1 MISAL
6 AWAANPKVAP
16 DLANWKGAVIVRY
29 KAHMQDQHHRRI
41 EQRGGHLNRTLEV
54 VNSAAY
60 QIPAAAL
67 EEVANDPDVEYIT
80 PDRPVKA
87 MLDYAEPTVNA
98 NIAFQ
103 SGWTGAGVTVAVI
116 DSGIMDT
123 HPDLQTGG
131 KSRVVY
137 AADFNPTVGNDYFDR
152 FGHGTHVAG
161 ILGGNG
167 AMSTGPGYTHTFL
180 GIAPNVRLVNL
191 RVLDQNGAGTDS
203 MVIAAIQGAISLK
216 STYNIRIINLS
227 LGRAVFESYTLD
239 PLCQAVE
246 QAWNAGIVVVVAAG
260 NEGRNNSAGTS
271 GYGTITSPGND
282 PYVITVGAMKD
293 MKTLPRGD
301 DQMASYSS
309 KGPTLFDHVVKP
321 DIVAPGNK
329 INAAL
334 PAGLALTN
342 SYPGNQVPWTY
353 YEAAGNA
360 GGSTYY
366 FTLSGTSMAT
376 PMVSGA
382 AALLLQKHPS
392 LTPDQVKARANV
404 YHSAAL

>member
-1 MISAL
+1 MQFVSRAANAQEKHNVTRKILFGLMISSVV
-6 AWAANPKVAP
+6 WAANSKIAP

-103 SGWTGAGVTVAVI
+103 SGWTGTGVTVAVI

-203 MVIAAIQGAISLK
+203 MVIAAIQAAISLK

-239 PLCQAVE
+239 PLCRAVE

-293 MKTLPRGD
+293 MKTLTRGD

-342 SYPGNQVPWTY
+342 S
-353 YEAAGNA
+353 
-360 GGSTYY
+360 
-366 FTLSGTSMAT
+366 
-376 PMVSGA
+376 
-382 AALLLQKHPS
+382 
-392 LTPDQVKARANV
+392 
-404 YHSAAL
+404 